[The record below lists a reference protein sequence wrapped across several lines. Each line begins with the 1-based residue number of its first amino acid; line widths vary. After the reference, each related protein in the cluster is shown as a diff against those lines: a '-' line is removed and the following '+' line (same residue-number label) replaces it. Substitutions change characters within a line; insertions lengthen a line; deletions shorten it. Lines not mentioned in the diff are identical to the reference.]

1 MLSSPRRF
9 YRRLRYGQPIVV
21 VSGLPRS
28 GTSMVMKMLEAGG
41 LPVMTDGIRGADEDN
56 PKGYY
61 EVERV
66 KNLAQ
71 EQDKAWLA
79 EARGKVVKVIS
90 FLLKSLPPQFN
101 YRVVFIRREME
112 EVLASQRKML
122 ARRGETEAT
131 APERMK
137 ALFEDD
143 LWRARYQLR
152 HRPEFETM
160 EIQYS
165 AVLAQP
171 LEAAR
176 RLDGFLG
183 GGLDT
188 EAMAAVVDPQL
199 YRNRAGRAA
208 SRTAEHEAGSSR

>member
-1 MLSSPRRF
+1 MLSSLHRL

-28 GTSMVMKMLEAGG
+28 GTSMIMKMLEAGG
-41 LPVMTDGIRGADEDN
+41 LPVLTDGIRTADEDN

-66 KNLAQ
+66 KNLAA
-71 EQDKAWLA
+71 EADKGWLA
-79 EARGKVVKVIS
+79 DSRGKVVKVIS
-90 FLLKSLPPQFN
+90 FLLKSLPPRFN
-101 YRVVFIRREME
+101 YRIVFIRRDIE

-122 ARRGETEAT
+122 ARRGETEET
-131 APERMK
+131 APDRMR

-143 LWRARYQLR
+143 LWRASYQLG

-160 EIQYS
+160 EVHYS

-171 LEAAR
+171 LDAAR
-176 RLDGFLG
+176 RLDAFLG
-183 GGLDT
+183 GGLDV
-188 EAMAAVVDPQL
+188 EAMAAVVDPRL
-199 YRNRAGRAA
+199 YRNRAGGA
-208 SRTAEHEAGSSR
+208 SS

>member
-1 MLSSPRRF
+1 MPSSLRRF

-28 GTSMVMKMLEAGG
+28 GTSMIMKMLEAGG
-41 LPVMTDGIRGADEDN
+41 LTVLTDGLRAADEDN

-66 KNLAQ
+66 KNLAS
-71 EQDKAWLA
+71 EADRGWLA
-79 EARGKVVKVIS
+79 DARGKVVKVIS

-101 YRVVFIRREME
+101 YRVIFIRRDIE

-122 ARRGETEAT
+122 ARRGETEET
-131 APERMK
+131 PPERMR

-143 LWRARYQLR
+143 LWRASYQLK

-160 EIQYS
+160 EIHYS

-176 RLDGFLG
+176 RLDAFLG

-188 EAMAAVVDPQL
+188 EAMAAIVDPQL
-199 YRNRAGRAA
+199 YRNRASRAA
-208 SRTAEHEAGSSR
+208 SA

>member
-1 MLSSPRRF
+1 MSSSFGRF
-9 YRRLRYGQPIVV
+9 YRRLRYGRPIVV

-41 LPVMTDGIRGADEDN
+41 LPVLTDGIRTADEDN

-71 EQDKAWLA
+71 EADKGWLA

-90 FLLKSLPPQFN
+90 FLLKSLPSHYN
-101 YRVVFIRREME
+101 YRVVFIRRDIE

-131 APERMK
+131 APERMR

-143 LWRARYQLR
+143 LWRASYQLK

-160 EIQYS
+160 ELHYS

-171 LEAAR
+171 LEQAR
-176 RLDGFLG
+176 RVAAFLG
-183 GGLDT
+183 GGLDV
-188 EAMAAVVDPQL
+188 EAMAAAVDPQL
-199 YRNRAGRAA
+199 YRNRASRAA
-208 SRTAEHEAGSSR
+208 SSTTAR